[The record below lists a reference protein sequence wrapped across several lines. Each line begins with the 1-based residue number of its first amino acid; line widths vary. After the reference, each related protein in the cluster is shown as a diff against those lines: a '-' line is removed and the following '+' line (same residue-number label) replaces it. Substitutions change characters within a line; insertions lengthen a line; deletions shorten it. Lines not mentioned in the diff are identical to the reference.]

1 MERFAKIVNLW
12 KPLTILPKHSTLDA
26 WQKFEKDISSYQNS
40 IWKYLFNIEYCQLI
54 GF

>member
-1 MERFAKIVNLW
+1 MERFAKKVNLW
-12 KPLTILPKHSTLDA
+12 KPLTIFPKHSTLDA